1 MLDVAAEPLRTVV
14 LVGIHVGLRV
24 ASECLTLCWG
34 SIDLARR
41 LVTVEDA
48 HAKNHEHRSVPLNVL
63 VFDALRKLRE
73 SSPDV
78 DPEAFVFIGR
88 KGTRLKSIRTSLATA
103 CGKAKISGVT
113 PHTLRHTFASRLGM
127 AGVDPR
133 TIQELGGWKDLK
145 MVERYSHLS
154 PKHKAEAVEKTLEQK
169 PSEGAGQKKKSLRYS
184 LHSERQSS

>member
-1 MLDVAAEPLRTVV
+1 MHQ
-14 LVGIHVGLRV
+14 GK
-24 ASECLTLCWG
+24 CLTLCWG

-63 VFDALRKLRE
+63 VFDALRKLRD
-73 SSPDV
+73 SSPGV

-88 KGTRLKSIRTSLATA
+88 KGTRLKSIWTSLATA

-113 PHTLRHTFASRLGM
+113 PHTQRHTFASRLGM

-133 TIQELGGWKDLK
+133 TIQEL
-145 MVERYSHLS
+145 
-154 PKHKAEAVEKTLEQK
+154 A
-169 PSEGAGQKKKSLRYS
+169 AGRTSRWS
-184 LHSERQSS
+184 RGTAT